1 MVPLLHLSKVGRRVG
16 RAGGIL
22 TVNIQDKGGKE
33 FVKGYEQK
41 ATPQFQD
48 KPKRVST
55 VGLARSQA
63 SLFSVAFLE
72 AGVACS
78 PPPHRQ

>member
-1 MVPLLHLSKVGRRVG
+1 MGRG
-16 RAGGIL
+16 GGIL

-48 KPKRVST
+48 KPKGVSA
-55 VGLARSQA
+55 VGLTSSQS
-63 SLFSVAFLE
+63 SLFPAALLE
-72 AGVACS
+72 AGRPAQHHPTGS
-78 PPPHRQ
+78 E